1 MRGTGALPLLAVLV
15 LRGGRLP
22 RSPRLWGHMFV
33 AAVLLNTVPFTLFG
47 YAAQLIPSALMGILT
62 SSPS

>member
-1 MRGTGALPLLAVLV
+1 
-15 LRGGRLP
+15 
-22 RSPRLWGHMFV
+22 MFV